1 LLLAASAQTPFVQSF
16 PSSGPSIDSSCSS
29 IDGKILSNLPGFV
42 YQRSNDDRWTME
54 YVSAGF
60 TELTGLV
67 AASSLGGESLNFMDL
82 IHPGDRERVIRTMTE
97 CSARGMDYSL
107 EYRVNLEQGGQRWF
121 ADRGCGLTNEQGELL
136 GCTGF
141 ITDITEQKL
150 ADQHQQRAEERFRL
164 LFEASP
170 DAIGVID
177 RDGRLLEINPVA
189 LQMFGCSDRER
200 FLACQPADLSPAHQ
214 PDGRCSRE
222 AAAAMIAVAL
232 QQGAHEFRWQHRRLD
247 NGEPFDALV
256 TMRRIVLEGTQALLT
271 RVRDISE
278 LNRQDR
284 RLRQLA
290 YADALTGLV
299 NRQAALEWLEQ
310 HLNQQA
316 PAPLLLVT
324 LDIDNFQWLN
334 QTFGRERGDRL
345 LRSQGQALAERI
357 GPTGLVARLQSDEFL
372 LITPL
377 PAAGSQLDLTEE
389 TQRRQWLQELE
400 GQLRRAHDM
409 PTMLSYCSGTTLL
422 QPGEH
427 LGPAGADQL
436 LQQVNTALSEARRSG
451 NNRQRFY
458 EPAMTR
464 TIEERLQLESR
475 LIEAVHNSSFRILYQ
490 PIVNLQGQLTGAEAL
505 MRWPQADG
513 QMIPPS
519 TFIPLAEKTG
529 RIGALGSW
537 LIDST
542 CAQLAAWQRRGLTLD
557 HLSINISPAQLG
569 DSENPLHELL
579 MAAVQR
585 HGLAPDVLQLEL
597 TETTVLANID
607 LARAELE
614 RLAQAGFRL
623 ALDDFGTG
631 YSSLV
636 TLQQLPF
643 TSLKIDRSFVQSIT
657 SDDKSRAL
665 VESCVSIAQKLG
677 LGCVAE
683 GVETEAQCLLLRR
696 LGCHSYQGFLFDQA
710 LPAATLE
717 QRLRRQRASGGAG
730 GAGP

>member
-1 LLLAASAQTPFVQSF
+1 MAEEIRDSLDGPGICC
-16 PSSGPSIDSSCSS
+16 PSSADL
-29 IDGKILSNLPGFV
+29 ILGNLPGFIY
-42 YQRSNDDRWTME
+42 YQCRNDGDWTTE
-54 YVSAGF
+54 YVSACF
-60 TELTGLV
+60 TELTGLP
-67 AASSLGGESLNFMDL
+67 AASILGSADLNLMDL
-82 IHPGDRERVIRTMTE
+82 IHPSDRERTIRTVMD
-97 CSARGMDYSL
+97 CSAQGRPYNL
-107 EYRVNLEQGGQRWF
+107 EYRVNLGQRGQRWF
-121 ADRGCGLTNEQGELL
+121 ADRGCGLTNEQGELQ

-150 ADQHQQRAEERFRL
+150 ADRQRQRSEQRFRL

-222 AAAAMIAVAL
+222 AAAAVIAVAL
-232 QQGAHEFRWQHRRLD
+232 QRGGHEFRWQHRRLD

-256 TMRRIVLEGTQALLT
+256 TMRRIDLEGTPALLT

-278 LNRQDR
+278 LNRQDQ

-290 YADALTGLV
+290 YADALTGLG

-316 PAPLLLVT
+316 PAPLLLVA

-357 GPTGLVARLQSDEFL
+357 GPSGLVARLQSDEFL

-389 TQRRQWLQELE
+389 AQRRHWLQDLE
-400 GQLRRAHDM
+400 DQLKHAHDL
-409 PTMLSYCSGTTLL
+409 PTVLSYCSGTV
-422 QPGEH
+422 
-427 LGPAGADQL
+427 L

-451 NNRQRFY
+451 NNRQRCY

-475 LIEAVHNSSFRILYQ
+475 LIEAVLNSTFRIHYQ

-513 QMIPPS
+513 RMIPPS
-519 TFIPLAEKTG
+519 TFIPLAERTG

-537 LIDST
+537 LIDSA
-542 CAQLAAWQRRGLTLD
+542 CGQLAAWQRRGLTLNW
-557 HLSINISPAQLG
+557 LSIYISPAQLC
-569 DSENPLHELL
+569 DSERPLHDLL

-585 HGLAPDVLQLEL
+585 HGLAPAALQLEL

-607 LARAELE
+607 LARVELE
-614 RLAQAGFRL
+614 RLAGAGFRL

-631 YSSLV
+631 FSSLV

-696 LGCHSYQGFLFDQA
+696 LGCRSFQGFLFDQG
-710 LPAATLE
+710 LPAAAFE
-717 QRLRRQRASGGAG
+717 QRLRRQRDGGGGGA
-730 GAGP
+730 